1 MLNKPL
7 LLIGLAGA
15 GKSVVGRLVAAQ
27 LETRFIDL
35 DNEVEQEAGMTIGM
49 IFDKLG
55 QSRFRDMESK
65 ALFDALSMYPPAVI
79 ATGGGTFVKL
89 SNRDHACAHGYVV
102 WLQVSPEQAAIRCA
116 RSTERPLLRAG
127 EPTEV
132 LRAHLVERRDAYMV
146 ASRTID
152 TDGLSTDAV
161 ASAVVEGL
169 RQDGVI

>member
-15 GKSVVGRLVAAQ
+15 GKSAVGVVVAAR
-27 LETRFIDL
+27 LETIFIDL
-35 DNEVEQEAGMTIGM
+35 DNEVEREAGMTIGM

-116 RSTERPLLRAG
+116 RSTDRPLLRAG
-127 EPTEV
+127 EPSEL
-132 LRAHLVERRDAYMV
+132 LRAQLVDRLDAYSV